1 MVYNADL
8 NEGYLNSLLYLN
20 SYYGITQDPITKDF
34 IIIMN
39 YYKYDLK
46 RYLAENFYNIDWN
59 KRLKI
64 LGKIIKGLVHIH
76 SQKIIHRDFH
86 SGNIL
91 CENEFDIVISD
102 LGLSKS
108 SKSSTA
114 STTDDDKIYGVIAY
128 VAPEIFR
135 GEKYTMASEI
145 YSFGM

>member
-8 NEGYLNSLLYLN
+8 NEGFLNSL
-20 SYYGITQDPITKDF
+20 F
-34 IIIMN
+34 

-46 RYLAENFYNIDWN
+46 HYIKENFYTIQWN
-59 KRLKI
+59 EKLKI
-64 LGKIIKGLVHIH
+64 LEGIINGLEHIH
-76 SQKIIHRDFH
+76 DQEIIHRDFH

-91 CENEFDIVISD
+91 CENEYDIVISD